1 VKEGHNSCC
10 FFLCDK
16 LLPGGLAMQK
26 QGASGVRAIAFLV
39 IGGAVL
45 GAAAGLMFAP
55 KTGRESRQELKQY
68 ANKVRKEVADV
79 AQRTKASF
87 EVAFEK
93 GRALLESTAA

>member
-1 VKEGHNSCC
+1 
-10 FFLCDK
+10 
-16 LLPGGLAMQK
+16 MQE
-26 QGASGVRAIAFLV
+26 QGESGVRAIALLV

-45 GAAAGLMFAP
+45 GAAAGLLFAP
-55 KTGRESRQELKQY
+55 KTGRESRKELQQY
-68 ANKVRKEVADV
+68 ASKVRKEVAGV

>member
-1 VKEGHNSCC
+1 
-10 FFLCDK
+10 
-16 LLPGGLAMQK
+16 MQE
-26 QGASGVRAIAFLV
+26 QSGAGVRSIALLV

-55 KTGRESRQELKQY
+55 KTGRESRKELQQY
-68 ANKVRKEVADV
+68 ANKVRKEVAHV
-79 AQRTKASF
+79 AQRTKAGF